1 MARTIGPRRAR
12 ILTHVFFA
20 TPQLQRP
27 VSFFFFFL
35 WYIVVKRSRQSMI
48 KSKAMI
54 YLNLSDMH

>member
-12 ILTHVFFA
+12 ILLFCYTTTSKASFF
-20 TPQLQRP
+20 L
-27 VSFFFFFL
+27 SFFFFL

-48 KSKAMI
+48 KSKAMS